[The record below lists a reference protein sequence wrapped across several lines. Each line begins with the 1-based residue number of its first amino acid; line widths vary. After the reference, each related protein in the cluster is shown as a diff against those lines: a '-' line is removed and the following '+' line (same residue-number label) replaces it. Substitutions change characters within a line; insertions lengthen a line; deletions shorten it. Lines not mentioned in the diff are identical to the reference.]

1 MKNLFNSFNLAG
13 TKLVNRFVFPP
24 IKTAFGSPDG
34 VITDRQLAFYNR
46 IASQGPGL
54 IIVEPVAVTQSGRE
68 HPKQLKIDR
77 SDSPAQLRKI
87 TDIIHSKGRHAC
99 LHLNHAGAAANPKAT
114 GSATKAPSPVTCPT
128 SGQTAEELK
137 KFEIADI
144 ISAYKSASVTAA
156 KADFDFIEIQ
166 GGHGYLLSQFLNGKI
181 NKRTDAYGLDR
192 LLFAR
197 EVFNAV
203 KEGAPDMPLI
213 LRISGSEMSPEFG
226 VTREEINLL
235 IELAQN
241 AGFTALHVSMGSACF
256 NPPWYYHHA
265 SLPEMPQIEA
275 LEWVRSQTNLPIIA
289 AGRMGRKEK
298 LERVVVQGTAD
309 MAALGRPLLAD
320 PDFIEKLKN
329 EQLNEIMYC
338 GYCLQGCLHNVKNG
352 RPIGCNLNPELDMP
366 LFKKLKPTESPL
378 KVLVA
383 GGGPAGLSAA
393 KYQKERGHRVVLAEK
408 SKQLGGQYSMGCQVP
423 GKEAM
428 EAGLETF
435 EHYAETQIDSL
446 MLETEASLELVNR
459 AKPDLFVWAGGAVQ
473 NIPQIKG
480 MEHQYVITS
489 LEYFK
494 ETKKVKGKRILV
506 IGAGR
511 IGLEITEKL
520 GLLNYQVTATKRTDP
535 IGSTMEMITKKLILK
550 RIGEM
555 HNVTVS
561 PHTTVKEFKRD
572 SVEIEKDGKII
583 QWEPFDTVILASGLR
598 PASGLPQGIK
608 SAVQNVEIIGD
619 A

>member
-13 TKLVNRFVFPP
+13 TKLANRFVFPP

-34 VITDRQLAFYNR
+34 VITDRQLAFYSR

-68 HPKQLKIDR
+68 HPKQLKID
-77 SDSPAQLRKI
+77 SPDSPSQLRKI
-87 TDIIHSKGRHAC
+87 TDIIHSKERHAC

-144 ISAYKSASVTAA
+144 ISAYKSASTTAA
-156 KADFDFIEIQ
+156 EAGFNFIEIQ

-181 NKRTDAYGLDR
+181 NKRTDVYGADR

-213 LRISGSEMSPEFG
+213 LRISGSEMSPDFG
-226 VTREEINLL
+226 ITKEEINLL

-338 GYCLQGCLHNVKNG
+338 GYCL
-352 RPIGCNLNPELDMP
+352 
-366 LFKKLKPTESPL
+366 
-378 KVLVA
+378 
-383 GGGPAGLSAA
+383 
-393 KYQKERGHRVVLAEK
+393 
-408 SKQLGGQYSMGCQVP
+408 
-423 GKEAM
+423 
-428 EAGLETF
+428 
-435 EHYAETQIDSL
+435 
-446 MLETEASLELVNR
+446 
-459 AKPDLFVWAGGAVQ
+459 
-473 NIPQIKG
+473 
-480 MEHQYVITS
+480 
-489 LEYFK
+489 
-494 ETKKVKGKRILV
+494 
-506 IGAGR
+506 
-511 IGLEITEKL
+511 
-520 GLLNYQVTATKRTDP
+520 
-535 IGSTMEMITKKLILK
+535 
-550 RIGEM
+550 
-555 HNVTVS
+555 
-561 PHTTVKEFKRD
+561 
-572 SVEIEKDGKII
+572 
-583 QWEPFDTVILASGLR
+583 
-598 PASGLPQGIK
+598 
-608 SAVQNVEIIGD
+608 
-619 A
+619 